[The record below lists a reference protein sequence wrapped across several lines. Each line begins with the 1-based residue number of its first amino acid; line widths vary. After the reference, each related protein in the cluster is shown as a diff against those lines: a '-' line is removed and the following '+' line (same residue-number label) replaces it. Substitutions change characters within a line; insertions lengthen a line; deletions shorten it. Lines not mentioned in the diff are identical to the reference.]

1 MRSALTR
8 TLSACGV
15 GMLIHGKLS
24 AAGEYRL
31 LRQCY
36 EFAASGEGVS
46 SCASLPESI
55 EANLYWMMFGFLLL
69 LLSADAPGLLL
80 KLKKWN
86 WKEECVDVRFP
97 RLSAGGRRRL
107 AFFLLTLAWLGML
120 IMGTIGFFSVPEHNY
135 PDAVKSFPFPYLT
148 DFEFRVVAPALFFG
162 LNLLSAFA
170 PRRIPTILAILSCA
184 LQSMLLLFIVFLNS
198 GGV

>member
-24 AAGEYRL
+24 AAGNYLL

-36 EFAASGEGVS
+36 ELAASGEEVS

-69 LLSADAPGLLL
+69 LLSADAPRLLL
-80 KLKKWN
+80 KLRKWN
-86 WKEECVDVRFP
+86 WKEECVDVRSP

-107 AFFLLTLAWLGML
+107 TFSLLTLVWLGLLTLGM
-120 IMGTIGFFSVPEHNY
+120 IGLFSVPEYSY
-135 PDAVKSFPFPYLT
+135 PDAVKGFPYPYLT
-148 DFEFRVVAPALFFG
+148 DFEFRVVAPALFFA
-162 LNLLSAFA
+162 LNLLSASA
-170 PRRIPTILAILSCA
+170 PRRIPVILAILSCA
-184 LQSMLLLFIVFLNS
+184 LQSMLLLFIVFLAS

>member
-15 GMLIHGKLS
+15 GMLIYGKLS
-24 AAGEYRL
+24 AAGNYLL

-36 EFAASGEGVS
+36 ELAGSGEAVP

-69 LLSADAPGLLL
+69 LLSADAPRLLL

-86 WKEECVDVRFP
+86 WKEECVDVSSP

-107 AFFLLTLAWLGML
+107 AFFLLTLVWLGIL

-135 PDAVKSFPFPYLT
+135 PDAVKSFPHPYLT
-148 DFEFRVVAPALFFG
+148 NFEFRVVVPGLFFG

-170 PRRIPTILAILSCA
+170 PRRIPAILAILSCA

>member
-8 TLSACGV
+8 TLSACGI
-15 GMLIHGKLS
+15 GMLIYGKLS
-24 AAGEYRL
+24 AAGTYLL

-36 EFAASGEGVS
+36 ELAGSGEAVP

-86 WKEECVDVRFP
+86 WKEECVDVSSP

-107 AFFLLTLAWLGML
+107 AFFLLTLVWLGML
-120 IMGTIGFFSVPEHNY
+120 IMGTISFFSVPEHNY
-135 PDAVKSFPFPYLT
+135 PGAVKSFPYPYLT
-148 DFEFRVVAPALFFG
+148 DFEFRVVVPGLFFG

-170 PRRIPTILAILSCA
+170 PRRIPALLAILSCA
-184 LQSMLLLFIVFLNS
+184 LQSMLLLFIVLLTS

>member
-1 MRSALTR
+1 MRPALIR

-24 AAGEYRL
+24 AAANYRL
-31 LRQCY
+31 SRQCY
-36 EFAASGEGVS
+36 ELAGSGEVVS
-46 SCASLPESI
+46 SCATLPGSI
-55 EANLYWMMFGFLLL
+55 DADLYWMMSGFLLL

-86 WKEECVDVRFP
+86 WKEECVDVRSP

-107 AFFLLTLAWLGML
+107 MFALLTLAWLGML
-120 IMGTIGFFSVPEHNY
+120 TLGIIGFFIVPEHSY
-135 PDAVKSFPFPYLT
+135 PGAAKSFPYPYLT
-148 DFEFRVVAPALFFG
+148 DLEFRVVAPGLFVG

-170 PRRIPTILAILSCA
+170 PRRVPIILAILSCA
-184 LQSMLLLFIVFLNS
+184 LQSMLLVLIVLLTS